1 MLNNERWYSIQMWQ
15 GKIATNVLSLV
26 TWEHPQNQWKLLLLQ
41 NTITEKNSSSNF
53 IHIFYQFIYE
63 HNDKFMSILEK
74 EILARVQF
82 SLQNDKEPYYVIAIY
97 KLGNAISF
105 WALSMMAS
113 EILSPS
119 RRYNIFGSF
128 PTFTLKLFCSS

>member
-1 MLNNERWYSIQMWQ
+1 
-15 GKIATNVLSLV
+15 
-26 TWEHPQNQWKLLLLQ
+26 
-41 NTITEKNSSSNF
+41 
-53 IHIFYQFIYE
+53 
-63 HNDKFMSILEK
+63 MSILEK

-113 EILSPS
+113 EIHSPS

-128 PTFTLKLFCSS
+128 PTFTLKPFCRS

>member
-1 MLNNERWYSIQMWQ
+1 
-15 GKIATNVLSLV
+15 
-26 TWEHPQNQWKLLLLQ
+26 
-41 NTITEKNSSSNF
+41 
-53 IHIFYQFIYE
+53 
-63 HNDKFMSILEK
+63 MSILEK

-113 EILSPS
+113 EIHSPS
-119 RRYNIFGSF
+119 RRYNIFWQLPYIYF
-128 PTFTLKLFCSS
+128 KAVL